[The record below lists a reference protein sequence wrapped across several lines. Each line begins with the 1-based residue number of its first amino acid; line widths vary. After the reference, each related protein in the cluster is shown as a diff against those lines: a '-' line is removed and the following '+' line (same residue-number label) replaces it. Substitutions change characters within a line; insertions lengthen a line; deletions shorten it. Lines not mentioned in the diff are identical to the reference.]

1 MGMLQFFGNS
11 KETGYRRVTASGRTI
26 AMALK
31 VRKNKAPPA
40 PPACPMTVCMG
51 LLGGTW
57 TPNLIWMLSGGP
69 RRFGELKR
77 DIPRISPKMLSARLR
92 TLEEKGVVTREVL
105 ATSPPSVEY
114 ALSDVGHE
122 LIPVINAIVKVGT
135 KLRDTESTTHATPR

>member
-1 MGMLQFFGNS
+1 
-11 KETGYRRVTASGRTI
+11 
-26 AMALK
+26 MALK

-40 PPACPMTVCMG
+40 PPACPMTICMG

-122 LIPVINAIVKVGT
+122 LIPVINSIVKVGT
-135 KLRDTESTTHATPR
+135 KLRDTESTTHAAPR

>member
-1 MGMLQFFGNS
+1 MLQFFGNWL
-11 KETGYRRVTASGRTI
+11 ETGYRAVTSRGCAV
-26 AMALK
+26 ALK
-31 VRKNKAPPA
+31 VRKSKAPPA

-92 TLEEKGVVTREVL
+92 ALESKGVVTREVIPS
-105 ATSPPSVEY
+105 SPPSVEY
-114 ALSDVGHE
+114 ALSEVGHE
-122 LIPVINAIVKVGT
+122 LIPVINAIVKV
-135 KLRDTESTTHATPR
+135 

>member
-1 MGMLQFFGNS
+1 
-11 KETGYRRVTASGRTI
+11 
-26 AMALK
+26 MA
-31 VRKNKAPPA
+31 
-40 PPACPMTVCMG
+40 VCMN

-77 DIPRISPKMLSARLR
+77 DVPRISPKMLSSRLR
-92 TLEEKGVVTREVL
+92 TLEEKGVVTRTVMP
-105 ATSPPSVEY
+105 TSPPSVEY

-135 KLRDTESTTHATPR
+135 RLRDDAA